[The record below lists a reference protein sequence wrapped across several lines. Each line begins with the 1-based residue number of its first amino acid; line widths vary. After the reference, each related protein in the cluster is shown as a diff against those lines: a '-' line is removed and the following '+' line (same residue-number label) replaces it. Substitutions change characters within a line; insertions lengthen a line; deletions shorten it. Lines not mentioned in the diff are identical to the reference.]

1 MKEINTNNGK
11 IYFDEFTR
19 YYYKSENEKLK
30 KVQEEKKDGTIQK
43 GLYRVR
49 IKDKYRWDLW
59 ENDFRVV
66 IAYSKDDAELKF
78 TEMTGFNE
86 HYYIE
91 SIEKI
96 VLSDIEK
103 ILLENWKDSYPE
115 V

>member
-1 MKEINTNNGK
+1 MN
-11 IYFDEFTR
+11 
-19 YYYKSENEKLK
+19 KSWLEQQVQNEKLK

-103 ILLENWKDSYPE
+103 ILLEN
-115 V
+115 

>member
-1 MKEINTNNGK
+1 LSEHKTLSISWSHYRHYPKRIVQGS
-11 IYFDEFTR
+11 
-19 YYYKSENEKLK
+19 YKRQN
-30 KVQEEKKDGTIQK
+30 
-43 GLYRVR
+43 
-49 IKDKYRWDLW
+49 RWDLW

-103 ILLENWKDSYPE
+103 ILLEN
-115 V
+115 

>member
-1 MKEINTNNGK
+1 MN
-11 IYFDEFTR
+11 
-19 YYYKSENEKLK
+19 KSWLEQQVQNEKLK

-78 TEMTGFNE
+78 TEMTGFNISEYE
-86 HYYIE
+86 HFSFLRFLSILDFQFLTNVMVRQSILRSHRQRPYYAC
-91 SIEKI
+91 
-96 VLSDIEK
+96 
-103 ILLENWKDSYPE
+103 
-115 V
+115 

>member
-1 MKEINTNNGK
+1 MN
-11 IYFDEFTR
+11 
-19 YYYKSENEKLK
+19 KSWLEQQVQNEKK
-30 KVQEEKKDGTIQK
+30 KYRKRKRWHYPK

-66 IAYSKDDAELKF
+66 AYSKDDAELKF

-91 SIEKI
+91 SIEK
-96 VLSDIEK
+96 
-103 ILLENWKDSYPE
+103 
-115 V
+115 

>member
-1 MKEINTNNGK
+1 MWLMKTLLTSGCTNQRGAG
-11 IYFDEFTR
+11 
-19 YYYKSENEKLK
+19 
-30 KVQEEKKDGTIQK
+30 Q
-43 GLYRVR
+43 
-49 IKDKYRWDLW
+49 WDLW

-103 ILLENWKDSYPE
+103 ILLEN
-115 V
+115 

>member
-1 MKEINTNNGK
+1 MN
-11 IYFDEFTR
+11 
-19 YYYKSENEKLK
+19 KSWLEQQVQNEKLK
-30 KVQEEKKDGTIQK
+30 KYRKRKRWHYPK

-91 SIEKI
+91 SIEK
-96 VLSDIEK
+96 
-103 ILLENWKDSYPE
+103 
-115 V
+115 

>member
-1 MKEINTNNGK
+1 M
-11 IYFDEFTR
+11 
-19 YYYKSENEKLK
+19 
-30 KVQEEKKDGTIQK
+30 
-43 GLYRVR
+43 
-49 IKDKYRWDLW
+49 W

-103 ILLENWKDSYPE
+103 SYWKTEKIVIQRFS
-115 V
+115 

>member
-1 MKEINTNNGK
+1 MNKSWLEHQVQTEK
-11 IYFDEFTR
+11 I
-19 YYYKSENEKLK
+19 K

-59 ENDFRVV
+59 ENDFRIV

-78 TEMTGFNE
+78 TGMTGFNE

-96 VLSDIEK
+96 MLSDIEK
-103 ILLENWKDSYPE
+103 FLLEN
-115 V
+115 

>member
-1 MKEINTNNGK
+1 M
-11 IYFDEFTR
+11 
-19 YYYKSENEKLK
+19 
-30 KVQEEKKDGTIQK
+30 
-43 GLYRVR
+43 
-49 IKDKYRWDLW
+49 DLW

-91 SIEKI
+91 NYIESIEKI

-103 ILLENWKDSYPE
+103 ILLEN
-115 V
+115 

>member
-1 MKEINTNNGK
+1 HYPKRIVQGS
-11 IYFDEFTR
+11 
-19 YYYKSENEKLK
+19 YKRQN
-30 KVQEEKKDGTIQK
+30 
-43 GLYRVR
+43 
-49 IKDKYRWDLW
+49 RWDLW

-103 ILLENWKDSYPE
+103 ILLEN
-115 V
+115 

>member
-1 MKEINTNNGK
+1 MN
-11 IYFDEFTR
+11 
-19 YYYKSENEKLK
+19 KSWLEQQVQNEKLK

-49 IKDKYRWDLW
+49 IKDKYRWICGK
-59 ENDFRVV
+59 NDFRVV

-86 HYYIE
+86 HYHIE

-103 ILLENWKDSYPE
+103 ILLEN
-115 V
+115 

>member
-1 MKEINTNNGK
+1 M
-11 IYFDEFTR
+11 
-19 YYYKSENEKLK
+19 
-30 KVQEEKKDGTIQK
+30 
-43 GLYRVR
+43 
-49 IKDKYRWDLW
+49 W

-96 VLSDIEK
+96 SAFRYRKNLTGK
-103 ILLENWKDSYPE
+103 LKR
-115 V
+115 

>member
-1 MKEINTNNGK
+1 MN
-11 IYFDEFTR
+11 
-19 YYYKSENEKLK
+19 KSWLEQQVQNEKLK

-59 ENDFRVV
+59 ENDCRIV

-78 TEMTGFNE
+78 TGMTDFNE

-96 VLSDIEK
+96 TFSDIEK
-103 ILLENWKDSYPE
+103 LLLEN
-115 V
+115 

>member
-1 MKEINTNNGK
+1 MNKSWFEQQVQAEKIN
-11 IYFDEFTR
+11 
-19 YYYKSENEKLK
+19 
-30 KVQEEKKDGTIQK
+30 KVQEEKKNGTIQK

-59 ENDFRVV
+59 ENDFRIV

-78 TEMTGFNE
+78 TEMKDFNE

-96 VLSDIEK
+96 TLSDIEK
-103 ILLENWKDSYPE
+103 ALLEN
-115 V
+115 

>member
-1 MKEINTNNGK
+1 M
-11 IYFDEFTR
+11 
-19 YYYKSENEKLK
+19 
-30 KVQEEKKDGTIQK
+30 
-43 GLYRVR
+43 YRVR

-91 SIEKI
+91 SIEKNSAFRYRKNLTGKLKKI
-96 VLSDIEK
+96 VIQRFS
-103 ILLENWKDSYPE
+103 
-115 V
+115 

>member
-1 MKEINTNNGK
+1 
-11 IYFDEFTR
+11 
-19 YYYKSENEKLK
+19 
-30 KVQEEKKDGTIQK
+30 IQK

-78 TEMTGFNE
+78 TGMTDFNE

-96 VLSDIEK
+96 TLSDIEK
-103 ILLENWKDSYPE
+103 ILLEN
-115 V
+115 

>member
-1 MKEINTNNGK
+1 M
-11 IYFDEFTR
+11 
-19 YYYKSENEKLK
+19 
-30 KVQEEKKDGTIQK
+30 
-43 GLYRVR
+43 
-49 IKDKYRWDLW
+49 W

-96 VLSDIEK
+96 AFSDIEK
-103 ILLENWKDSYPE
+103 ILLEN
-115 V
+115 

>member
-1 MKEINTNNGK
+1 MN
-11 IYFDEFTR
+11 
-19 YYYKSENEKLK
+19 KSWLEQQVQNEKLK

-86 HYYIE
+86 HYYIGTIFKHKLFNPPGF
-91 SIEKI
+91 SHNRAT
-96 VLSDIEK
+96 SRMNDG
-103 ILLENWKDSYPE
+103 
-115 V
+115 